1 MLLQKI
7 ELYETKKFQ
16 YLLIPKNGSTSVLKC
31 FEKTPH
37 IVTRSFANKV
47 RWTVIREPIDRLI
60 SGLTYDLNL
69 QKLSVKDIEIDS
81 LFYSNIHSVVKE
93 FHYVS
98 HTSLQIYYLYN
109 AKVNWYVD
117 LKDLDIFLKMHFNK
131 NIKINKGL
139 TKLKS
144 QVKDFVTKNIDKIK
158 PFLMPDIKL
167 YEAAQQSEQLWQWQ
181 KGRIFDEEK

>member
-1 MLLQKI
+1 MILQKI

-37 IVTRSFANKV
+37 IVNRNLANKV
-47 RWTVIREPIDRLI
+47 RWTVIREPIERLI
-60 SGLTYDLNL
+60 SGLAYDLNL
-69 QKLSVKDIEIDS
+69 QKLSTKDISIDS
-81 LFYSNIHSVVKE
+81 LFYSNMHSVVKE

-109 AKVNWYVD
+109 TKINWYVD
-117 LKDLDIFLKMHFNK
+117 LKDLNIFLKMHFNK
-131 NIKINKGL
+131 NVKINKGL
-139 TKLKS
+139 NELKV
-144 QVKDFVTKNIDKIK
+144 QAKDFVYKNIDKIK
-158 PFLMPDIKL
+158 PYLMPDIKL